1 MGIEDLI
8 GKILTSIEIS
18 EDKRRI
24 VWSCSDGSKYLMY
37 HEQDCCESV
46 TLEDVCGDL
55 NNLLGAPILVA
66 AESTNHDN
74 PRDSEDES
82 HTWTF
87 YKFATIKGYV
97 DLRWYG
103 ESNGFYSERV
113 DFQLIEE
120 KDDYYE

>member
-1 MGIEDLI
+1 MGVEALI
-8 GKILTSIEIS
+8 GKILASIEIS

-37 HEQDCCESV
+37 HDQDCCESV

-55 NNLLGAPILVA
+55 NNLLGTPILVA
-66 AESTNHDN
+66 AESTNHNN
-74 PRDSEDES
+74 PRDIEDES

-103 ESNGFYSERV
+103 ESNGFYSESV
-113 DFQLIEE
+113 DFQPTEKEE
-120 KDDYYE
+120 DYC